1 MMVDFEDLV
10 GLSEPIT
17 KLIETIGNAIG
28 WFFNPIQRKRDRIA
42 DVKTIRAI
50 SEVARENLDIPIKYE
65 KNGIRIDTSEY
76 SGIIERSAQRQIY
89 QEFVKEI
96 NIEMIAEKAAKKLE
110 KIRVVSKKPVDV
122 GWTNMLLDSIGYT
135 NDPMLQ
141 ELWAEILA
149 SEVIKPGQT
158 SRRTLE
164 VVRRLSVEEA
174 VIFEKVA
181 EYVIYMEDVKNGVV
195 DYFIPQ
201 DDSVLETVGISSVD
215 MIRLEDAGL
224 IANSVNVVENFTLRK
239 CDKKEIYAGNDEIV
253 VIVVNNDKK
262 DRTFRKNIYLLS
274 EAGREVYNVVHRR
287 KVDTGKSDY
296 YKAVENY
303 FNRDDLAE
311 LFNGINEL

>member
-1 MMVDFEDLV
+1 MSDGNKD
-10 GLSEPIT
+10 SAIA
-17 KLIETIGNAIG
+17 KLIET
-28 WFFNPIQRKRDRIA
+28 
-42 DVKTIRAI
+42 
-50 SEVARENLDIPIKYE
+50 VARGTGVLYEPTHIRRMAKAKADEIRIIGKAMEESLNLPVKYE
-65 KNGIRIDTSEY
+65 NGNINISTEDYNGLVERTSQRLIVQEMVKQVNIDTVISMA
-76 SGIIERSAQRQIY
+76 SKVMDS
-89 QEFVKEI
+89 VS
-96 NIEMIAEKAAKKLE
+96 
-110 KIRVVSKKPVDV
+110 VVSSKPVDLA
-122 GWTNMLLDSIGYT
+122 WSSMLFNSIGYI

-253 VIVVNNDKK
+253 VTVINNDKK
-262 DRTFRKNIYLLS
+262 DRSFRKNIYLLS

-296 YKAVENY
+296 YKAVEKY
-303 FNRDDLAE
+303 FYRDDLAE
-311 LFNGINEL
+311 LLNGINEL